1 MFVFVWRPCD
11 RVCPR
16 RYGVLAAEVK
26 AVGLG
31 ASGQVLPSVAPRVI
45 LERVWKGAEQM
56 AKAKRVL
63 AHVLSDLPG
72 PQPQA
77 AAPSTSPTS
86 PSSSSSSSSSSS
98 PSPSSSSSSPQ
109 PPRVRTTLVAPGL
122 SRAQLRAAITNQDGQ
137 LTVEVRLYKFILL
150 S

>member
-1 MFVFVWRPCD
+1 MIITNLLIKI
-11 RVCPR
+11 VCPR

-77 AAPSTSPTS
+77 AAPSSSPSS
-86 PSSSSSSSSSSS
+86 PASSSSSSASSS
-98 PSPSSSSSSPQ
+98 PSPSPSPQ

-137 LTVEVRLYKFILL
+137 LTVEVRLYKFIVL